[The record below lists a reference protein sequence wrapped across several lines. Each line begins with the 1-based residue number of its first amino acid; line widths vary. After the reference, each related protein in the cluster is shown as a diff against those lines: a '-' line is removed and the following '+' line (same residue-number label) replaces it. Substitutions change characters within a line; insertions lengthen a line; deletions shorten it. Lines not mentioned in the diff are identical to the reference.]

1 MDVAFKLLYFIIWF
15 ENIIAIVLSMYK
27 QSDLRLFI
35 SFDDYFCNI
44 GIIYT
49 TSLCGNKSLTIFY
62 QLRVSY
68 MYQGMS
74 NIFWSLPLEVP
85 LYENDYNATA
95 SFPPVH
101 TLQLQLR
108 MSHWTVKFSCSG
120 EKQRNTYQTVN
131 SQNCVISSYL

>member
-62 QLRVSY
+62 QLRVS
-68 MYQGMS
+68 
-74 NIFWSLPLEVP
+74 
-85 LYENDYNATA
+85 
-95 SFPPVH
+95 
-101 TLQLQLR
+101 
-108 MSHWTVKFSCSG
+108 
-120 EKQRNTYQTVN
+120 
-131 SQNCVISSYL
+131 